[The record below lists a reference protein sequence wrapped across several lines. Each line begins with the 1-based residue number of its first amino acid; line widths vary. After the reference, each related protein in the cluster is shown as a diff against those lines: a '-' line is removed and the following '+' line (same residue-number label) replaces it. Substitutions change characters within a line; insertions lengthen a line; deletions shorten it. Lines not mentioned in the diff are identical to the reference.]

1 MFPMEPEDSMKHLA
15 SRRAFGLSVMLLGAI
30 ASFHATTWA
39 QNAPPQLESL
49 LRKTLNA
56 VQSGSPNYS
65 DMEPMLA
72 DQVEQQLA
80 PMRQR
85 FAALGAIR
93 AIEFRG
99 VQSTPSGPAEYYRV
113 RFDNGQMAWMIN
125 VTPSKKI
132 GVLWSPG

>member
-1 MFPMEPEDSMKHLA
+1 MKHLE
-15 SRRAFGLSVMLLGAI
+15 SRRAFGLGVFWFGPIALLAGTAL
-30 ASFHATTWA
+30 A
-39 QNAPPQLESL
+39 QNAAPQLESL

-85 FAALGAIR
+85 FAALGSIR

-99 VQSTPSGPAEYYRV
+99 IQSTASGPAEYYRV
-113 RFDNGQMAWMIN
+113 RFDNGQMSWMIN
-125 VTPSKKI
+125 IAPSKKI
-132 GVLWSPG
+132 GILWSPG

>member
-1 MFPMEPEDSMKHLA
+1 MKFTA
-15 SRRAFGLSVMLLGAI
+15 SRRAFGLQVFWLAAAAFSGKVL
-30 ASFHATTWA
+30 A
-39 QNAPPQLESL
+39 QNASPQLESL

-56 VQSGSPNYS
+56 IQAGSPNYS

-85 FAALGAIR
+85 FASLGSIR
-93 AIEFRG
+93 VIEFKG
-99 VQSTPSGPAEYYRV
+99 MQSTPSGPAEYYRV

-125 VTPSKKI
+125 LSPSKKI
-132 GVLWSPG
+132 SVLWSPG

>member
-1 MFPMEPEDSMKHLA
+1 MSQLE
-15 SRRAFGLSVMLLGAI
+15 SRRALGLSLLCFAATSTFAE
-30 ASFHATTWA
+30 ASWA

-56 VQSGSPNYS
+56 VQSGAPNYS

-99 VQSTPSGPAEYYRV
+99 IQSTPSGPAEYYRV

-125 VTPSKKI
+125 LSPSKKI
-132 GVLWSPG
+132 SVLWSPG

>member
-1 MFPMEPEDSMKHLA
+1 MNQLE
-15 SRRAFGLSVMLLGAI
+15 SRRAFGVSLLWLA
-30 ASFHATTWA
+30 ATTAFVGTSWA
-39 QNAPPQLESL
+39 QNASPQLESL

-93 AIEFRG
+93 TIEFRG
-99 VQSTPSGPAEYYRV
+99 IQSTPSGPAEYYRV
-113 RFDNGQMAWMIN
+113 RFENGQMAWMIN
-125 VTPSKKI
+125 LTPSKKI

>member
-1 MFPMEPEDSMKHLA
+1 MRHIA
-15 SRRAFGLSVMLLGAI
+15 SRRTFGLNVFWLAVAAAFAGSTL
-30 ASFHATTWA
+30 A
-39 QNAPPQLESL
+39 QNASPQLESL

-56 VQSGSPNYS
+56 IQSGSPNYS
-65 DMEPMLA
+65 DMEPLLA

-80 PMRQR
+80 LMRQR
-85 FAALGAIR
+85 FAALGSIR

-99 VQSTPSGPAEYYRV
+99 IQSTPSGPAEYYKV